1 MFSFEIQRFTE
12 AVRFE
17 DLQSVATRVGTEIAE
32 VVAETAKGFKSLAVE
47 GNTVK
52 FYTVESANV
61 TTDTQVAGT
70 FDFPEEIFLDQTQTT
85 LVENFAWSS
94 ATYPGSTNPNLDGKV
109 VFVLAVKGNKTTNPT
124 LTYSFVNLEK
134 LVDIYT
140 AADNTITISGY
151 TVAVKISAAANNAIT
166 VNNDGLHVDISGK
179 ADKVANAT
187 AGNIAT
193 LDANGNLVDSG
204 YTFSTAAQ
212 TTAMLNTIFGTT
224 EQAGD

>member
-1 MFSFEIQRFTE
+1 MFSFEIQRFAD

-17 DLQSVATRVGTEIAE
+17 DLQTSMTRVGTEIAE
-32 VVAETAKGFKSLAVE
+32 VAAEAAKGFKSLAVE

-52 FYTVESANV
+52 FYTVEAADV
-61 TTDTQVAGT
+61 TTETTVAGT
-70 FDFPEEIFLDQTQTT
+70 FDFPEEIFLDQTKTT
-85 LVENFAWSS
+85 LVNNFAWS
-94 ATYPGSTNPNLDGKV
+94 AETYPGSTDPDLDGKV
-109 VFVLAVKGNKTTNPT
+109 VLVLAVKGDKATNPT

-140 AADNTITISGY
+140 AADNTITIAGY

-212 TTAMLNTIFGTT
+212 TQTMLNTIFGSG
-224 EQAGD
+224 E